1 MCPFWPGK
9 PSKLHLGFPDP
20 AAAQGSH
27 DERLTMFRN
36 VYGMIEG
43 KVRRLIELGVER
55 AGEV

>member
-1 MCPFWPGK
+1 
-9 PSKLHLGFPDP
+9 LGFPDP